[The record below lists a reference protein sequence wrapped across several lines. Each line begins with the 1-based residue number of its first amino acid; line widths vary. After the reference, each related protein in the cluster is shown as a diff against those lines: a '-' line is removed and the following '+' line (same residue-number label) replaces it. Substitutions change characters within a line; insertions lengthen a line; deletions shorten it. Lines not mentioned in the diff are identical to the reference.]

1 MRSANKKD
9 NFTCSFQD
17 FNDAFLDNRLNF
29 KSLTV
34 TKALFSGFTAGAQN
48 YEKMMSCSAAV
59 LD

>member
-1 MRSANKKD
+1 MHSASRKD
-9 NFTCSFQD
+9 NFTCFFQD
-17 FNDAFLDNRLNF
+17 FNDACLDNRLNY
-29 KSLTV
+29 KSLVV